1 MRPVSTEEWP
11 GFLRTLMR
19 SFHEDPQQDLAD
31 AERKIFEPDRS
42 LAIFDAGQVVATS
55 GVFSRELSIPGATA
69 PAAHVSLVSVLA
81 THRRQGLLTRMMRR
95 QLRDVRETGRE
106 PVAVLWASEE
116 PIYGRYGYGPA
127 SHQVGI
133 RADTREARVAGGRAE
148 GRLRLVDPVEAVKDL
163 GQVYESARPHRPGF
177 SSRQGPW
184 WGYRLTDIERH
195 RKGATERRCVL
206 YETREGVVG
215 YALWRSR
222 GEWSESGPNG
232 EVTVEELVCPDPDGY
247 AELWRFLFDIDLTR
261 NLTARFLAVDEPL
274 FFLVDGPRRLTRSLD
289 TALFLR
295 IVDVPSALSARRYPA
310 AIDLVIEVSDEVLP
324 ENAGRWH
331 LVGDATQ
338 ARCEPTRAPADLRL
352 DVRELGAIYLAGT
365 SLRGLAAA
373 GLVEG
378 RPEVVSTANLA
389 FGWSVAPLAPEI
401 F

>member
-1 MRPVSTEEWP
+1 MRPISVDEWP
-11 GFLRTLMR
+11 GFVRTLMCA
-19 SFHEDPQQDLAD
+19 FHEDPQQDVTD
-31 AERKIFEPDRS
+31 AERKTFEPDRS
-42 LAIFDAGQVVATS
+42 LAVFDAGQVVATS
-55 GVFSRELSIPGATA
+55 GAFGRELSIPGATV

-81 THRRQGLLTRMMRR
+81 THRRQGLLTRMMHR
-95 QLRDVRETGRE
+95 QLRDVHQARRE

-133 RADTREARVAGGRAE
+133 RANTREVRVTGDRAD
-148 GRLRLVDPVEAVKDL
+148 GRLRLVEPAEAVKDL
-163 GQVYESARPHRPGF
+163 TQVYESARPHRPGF
-177 SSRQGPW
+177 SSRPGRW
-184 WGYRLTDIERH
+184 WEYRLTDIERH

-206 YETREGVVG
+206 YETADGVVG

-222 GEWSESGPNG
+222 SEWNESGPNG

-274 FFLVDGPRRLTRSLD
+274 FFLVDGPRRLTRSLE

-295 IVDVPSALSARRYPA
+295 IVDVPSALSARRYA
-310 AIDLVIEVSDEVLP
+310 APIDLVIEVADDVLP
-324 ENAGRWH
+324 ENVGRWH
-331 LVGDATQ
+331 LVGDTTQ
-338 ARCEPTRAPADLRL
+338 ARCKPTRAPADLRL
-352 DVRELGAIYLAGT
+352 DVRELGAIYLGGT
-365 SLRGLAAA
+365 SLRSLAAA

-378 RPEVVSTANLA
+378 RPEAVTSANLA

>member
-1 MRPVSTEEWP
+1 MRPISVEEWP
-11 GFLRTLMR
+11 GFVRTLMHA
-19 SFHEDPQQDLAD
+19 FHEDPHQDVAD

-42 LAIFDAGQVVATS
+42 LAVFDAGQVVATS
-55 GVFSRELSIPGATA
+55 GAFGRELSIPGATV

-81 THRRQGLLTRMMRR
+81 THRRRGLLSRMMRR
-95 QLRDVRETGRE
+95 QLRDVREAGSE

-116 PIYGRYGYGPA
+116 QIYGRYGYGPA
-127 SHQVGI
+127 SHEVGI
-133 RADTREARVAGGRAE
+133 RADTREVRVTGHRAD
-148 GRLRLVDPVEAVKDL
+148 GRLRLVDPADAVKDL
-163 GQVYESARPHRPGF
+163 AQVYESARRHRPGF
-177 SSRQGPW
+177 SSRRGPW
-184 WGYRLTDIERH
+184 WEYRLTDIERH

-206 YETREGVVG
+206 YETGDGVVG

-222 GEWSESGPNG
+222 GAWGESGPNG
-232 EVTVEELVCPDPDGY
+232 EVIVEELVCPDPDGY

-295 IVDVPSALSARRYPA
+295 IVDVPSALCARRYA
-310 AIDLVIEVSDEVLP
+310 TAVDLVIEVADDVLP
-324 ENAGRWH
+324 ENTGRWH
-331 LVGDATQ
+331 LVGDAAQ
-338 ARCEPTRAPADLRL
+338 ARCEPTRAPTDLRV
-352 DVRELGAIYLAGT
+352 DVRELGAIYLGGT

-378 RPEVVSTANLA
+378 RPEAVTTANTA
-389 FGWSVAPLAPEI
+389 FGWPVAPLAPEI

>member
-1 MRPVSTEEWP
+1 MRPISADEWP
-11 GFLRTLMR
+11 GFLRMLMCA
-19 SFHEDPQQDLAD
+19 FHEDLQQDVAD

-42 LAIFDAGQVVATS
+42 LAVFDASQVVATS
-55 GVFSRELSIPGATA
+55 GAFGRELSIPGATV

-81 THRRQGLLTRMMRR
+81 THRRRGLLTRMMHR
-95 QLRDVRETGRE
+95 QLRDVHEAGRE

-133 RADTREARVAGGRAE
+133 RADTREVRVTGDRAD
-148 GRLRLVDPVEAVKDL
+148 GRLRLVEPAEAVKDL
-163 GQVYESARPHRPGF
+163 AQVYESARPHRPGF

-184 WGYRLTDIERH
+184 WEYRLTDIERH

-206 YETREGVVG
+206 YETGDGVVG

-222 GEWSESGPNG
+222 NEWGDAGPNG

-295 IVDVPSALSARRYPA
+295 IVDVPSALCARRYA
-310 AIDLVIEVSDEVLP
+310 APIDLVIEVADDVLP
-324 ENAGRWH
+324 ENVGRWH
-331 LVGDATQ
+331 LVGDTTQ

-352 DVRELGAIYLAGT
+352 DVRELGAIYLGGT
-365 SLRGLAAA
+365 SLRSLATA

-378 RPEVVSTANLA
+378 RPETVTTANQA